1 MKLEIPYIE
10 VEQPI
15 GTFYLSA
22 INAKTLVDIV
32 EIRRRNSDNV
42 FELSLF
48 ERYTNTQEQGVQ
60 RAQSKERVNKIK
72 DYCSDPDATFPT
84 PIIISIYSDV
94 SYIDKNNRKS
104 QKFFE
109 CLWCGNKIQ
118 ADVGGSKTILVRS
131 SDEYSNITLYTKKE
145 ITINL
150 LVKKFVNQI
159 QGLNSLSL
167 DKFNKIIRN
176 SLELV

>member
-94 SYIDKNNRKS
+94 SYIDKNNT
-104 QKFFE
+104 FVFE
-109 CLWCGNKIQ
+109 VDDNK
-118 ADVGGSKTILVRS
+118 K
-131 SDEYSNITLYTKKE
+131 
-145 ITINL
+145 
-150 LVKKFVNQI
+150 
-159 QGLNSLSL
+159 
-167 DKFNKIIRN
+167 
-176 SLELV
+176 

>member
-48 ERYTNTQEQGVQ
+48 ERYTNTQEQ
-60 RAQSKERVNKIK
+60 
-72 DYCSDPDATFPT
+72 
-84 PIIISIYSDV
+84 
-94 SYIDKNNRKS
+94 
-104 QKFFE
+104 
-109 CLWCGNKIQ
+109 
-118 ADVGGSKTILVRS
+118 
-131 SDEYSNITLYTKKE
+131 
-145 ITINL
+145 
-150 LVKKFVNQI
+150 
-159 QGLNSLSL
+159 
-167 DKFNKIIRN
+167 
-176 SLELV
+176 

>member
-10 VEQPI
+10 VGQPI

-84 PIIISIYSDV
+84 PIIISIYSDQYCV
-94 SYIDKNNRKS
+94 KLTFNR
-104 QKFFE
+104 
-109 CLWCGNKIQ
+109 L
-118 ADVGGSKTILVRS
+118 
-131 SDEYSNITLYTKKE
+131 
-145 ITINL
+145 
-150 LVKKFVNQI
+150 
-159 QGLNSLSL
+159 
-167 DKFNKIIRN
+167 
-176 SLELV
+176 

>member
-94 SYIDKNNRKS
+94 SYTLIP
-104 QKFFE
+104 QH
-109 CLWCGNKIQ
+109 
-118 ADVGGSKTILVRS
+118 
-131 SDEYSNITLYTKKE
+131 YSLTLF
-145 ITINL
+145 I
-150 LVKKFVNQI
+150 
-159 QGLNSLSL
+159 SA
-167 DKFNKIIRN
+167 
-176 SLELV
+176 